1 MLKVLGTCLGM
12 TGEAF
17 VGLMLGWSR
26 QMINNLQVE
35 ETLGYSLGTKPAWMQ
50 SQDIKPTFLRVC
62 RFYRE
67 GTRFLD
73 QVSDPV
79 AVTLRP

>member
-1 MLKVLGTCLGM
+1 MLRVLGPCLGM

-17 VGLMLGWSR
+17 VGLMLGWS
-26 QMINNLQVE
+26 
-35 ETLGYSLGTKPAWMQ
+35 
-50 SQDIKPTFLRVC
+50 

-79 AVTLRP
+79 AVTLRQFYLQLHVKKRQLSLAEG

>member
-12 TGEAF
+12 TGDAF
-17 VGLMLGWSR
+17 VGLMLGWS
-26 QMINNLQVE
+26 
-35 ETLGYSLGTKPAWMQ
+35 
-50 SQDIKPTFLRVC
+50 